1 MSYVVPTPLQPFNQT
16 MNTLMEELQKNRYA
30 IERLENAIERMAKTL
45 ENGGLRQGGGDGRD
59 AAGLR
64 EEVEESYK

>member
-1 MSYVVPTPLQPFNQT
+1 MSYVVPTPTQPFNQT

-30 IERLENAIERMAKTL
+30 IQRLESAIERMAKTL
-45 ENGGLRQGGGDGRD
+45 ENGGLWQGGDGRD

>member
-1 MSYVVPTPLQPFNQT
+1 MSYVVPTPTQPFNQT

-30 IERLENAIERMAKTL
+30 IQRLESAIERMAKTL
-45 ENGGLRQGGGDGRD
+45 ENGRLWQGGDGRD
-59 AAGLR
+59 AASLR